1 MASGNILKR
10 GQQKYL
16 VRIPLGTD
24 STGKRRTL
32 TKTIHGTKA
41 DAEKFIR
48 EKLRERDLGTLPV
61 QATECFGPY
70 ATQWLTLHR
79 PHLVRQTQKHYTYIV
94 EKLLIPAWGSERL
107 TALTPSRLEQ
117 FLFDLREQRGLRSA
131 QYTRMILRQIL
142 QRAVRDKIL
151 DQNPLE
157 DVHLPHEKAPH
168 FYVLTPPERERFL
181 AVAKAWPHYGPFLIT
196 LLMTG
201 LRPSEAVALRWTD
214 YDAGTNTLHV
224 RWTLEKVRG
233 EWTFKDT
240 KTPTSR
246 RVVALP
252 QWMRPMLAEH
262 RASLAEQ
269 GLDYWMFPTR
279 QGKPIDR
286 NNFKHREFR
295 KVLKAARLPDTVR
308 LYDLRHTHATM
319 LLEAGVHPRV
329 VADRLGHSSVTMTLQ
344 RYSHVLPHV
353 QQMAIASLES
363 LGNSPQIA
371 QNPPS
376 S

>member
-10 GQQKYL
+10 GPQKYL

-32 TKTIHGTKA
+32 TKTIHGSKA

-61 QATECFGPY
+61 QATERFGPY
-70 ATQWLTLHR
+70 ATHWLTLHR

-94 EKLLIPAWGSERL
+94 EKLLIPAWGSDRL

-117 FLFDLREQRGLRSA
+117 FLYDLRAQRGLRTA
-131 QYTRMILRQIL
+131 QYTRMVLRQIL
-142 QRAVRDKIL
+142 QRAVRDRIL

-157 DVHLPHEKAPH
+157 DVHLPREKAPQ

-181 AVAKAWPHYGPFLIT
+181 TVAKTWPHYGPFLVT
-196 LLMTG
+196 LFVTG

-214 YDAGTNTLHV
+214 YDATTNTLHV

-240 KTPTSR
+240 KTPSSR

-252 QWMRPMLAEH
+252 QWMAPLLAAH
-262 RASLAEQ
+262 RAYLSERDMA
-269 GLDYWMFPTR
+269 YWMFPTR
-279 QGKPIDR
+279 QGKPIER
-286 NNFKHREFR
+286 QNFKHREFR
-295 KVLKAARLPDTVR
+295 KVLQAAGLPDTVR

-319 LLEAGVHPRV
+319 LLEAGIHPRV

-353 QQMAIASLES
+353 QHAAIAPLEA
-363 LGNSPQIA
+363 LGSSPQTA
-371 QNPPS
+371 QNPAS